1 MNAEPP
7 RVPDYELIQRI
18 GGGAYGEVWLG
29 RSTTGA
35 LRAIKLVYRHTF
47 EDARPFEREFKGIQH
62 FERISRQHPSQ
73 LALFHVGRNE
83 ADGYFYYVMELAD
96 NAGDRDPRSEVS
108 EALNQPEPTSDFRP
122 PTSDLR
128 PLTSGYTPHTLR
140 HDLKQWGRLP
150 AREVIEIG
158 LALTEA
164 LAHLH
169 RHGLVHRDI
178 KPSNIVFVEGR
189 PKLADIGLVTDTG
202 DSRSLVGTEGYLAP
216 EGAGTPAADVYALGM
231 VLYEAL
237 TGLDR
242 HQFPN
247 LPADL
252 MGWPDAKTALELNEI
267 ILKACAREPA
277 ERYPTAESF
286 GEEMA
291 HLRGGGSIRRRRGWA
306 QALRRGKQVVLGAAA
321 VGLLAV
327 ALTTIGRW
335 TMGNGASDR
344 STTSVFV
351 LPFRYVAPA
360 AEPVEETERALWLC
374 GRITDAFI
382 DGLELVPG
390 VGTGPRKSDWLRFD
404 EDEVRRAIVR
414 TNATRYLL
422 TGRVDHTNDLLQL
435 RLRLY
440 PRGSDVPKWDR
451 TFEGTTDEVIA
462 LERGG
467 LEQIARMLGRTVD
480 AEACGRI
487 DRVLTNNLEAY
498 RWFLQARR
506 HHLAGT
512 KSEHQKALDCF
523 DRALALDRKY
533 VTAHEGYI
541 ELFRELFDS
550 RPPAE
555 VWPVLAERSR
565 KILELDDTSFVAWD
579 RLLDKMIVYE
589 RDWETAVAECDRQS
603 KLWPERPLTFSVRYR
618 VLGRTNE
625 SRLYH
630 DRLKQSR
637 PVDAVV
643 RRRTLEHL
651 TYGELIWGNYDEA
664 FRFARLY
671 ADSFPNNA
679 PMAQYLLGRCFLAA
693 RRYREAIDAF
703 MTFPEV
709 WPSPE
714 LDGRLGW
721 VYAAIGDRAKALEY
735 VAQLEEREKT
745 GDADPYYVAWIHAA
759 LGNADRALEL
769 LDRAIDYRSELI
781 VHTEFGGLR
790 TDPAWDKLRD
800 DPRFEALCQ
809 KVGMGKDQWP
819 K

>member
-1 MNAEPP
+1 MNADPP

-35 LRAIKLVYRHTF
+35 LRAIKLVGRHTF

-62 FERISRQHPSQ
+62 FERISRQHPGQ
-73 LALFHVGRNE
+73 LALFHVGRNDVE
-83 ADGYFYYVMELAD
+83 GYFYYVMELAD
-96 NAGDRDPRSEVS
+96 NAEVRDPRSEVGD
-108 EALNQPEPTSDFRP
+108 ALKQLAPTC
-122 PTSDLR
+122 DLR
-128 PLTSGYTPHTLR
+128 PAISGYTPHTLR
-140 HDLKQWGRLP
+140 HDLKRRGRLP
-150 AREVIEIG
+150 AREVIDIG

-169 RHGLVHRDI
+169 RHGLVHRDV
-178 KPSNIVFVEGR
+178 KPSNIVFVDGR

-252 MGWPDAKTALELNEI
+252 MGWRDAREALELNEV

-286 GEEMA
+286 CEEMA

-306 QALRRGKQVVLGAAA
+306 RALGRGKQVVVGAAA

-327 ALTTIGRW
+327 ALTTIWRW
-335 TMGNGASDR
+335 TMGDGASDR
-344 STTSVFV
+344 STTSIFV
-351 LPFRYVAPA
+351 LPFRYLAPA

-382 DGLELVPG
+382 DGLALVPG
-390 VGTGPRKSDWLRFD
+390 LSTGPRKSDWLRFD

-414 TNATRYLL
+414 TNASRYLL
-422 TGRVDHTNDLLQL
+422 TGRVDRTNDLLRL

-440 PRGSDVPKWDR
+440 GRDDDAPRWER
-451 TFEGTTDEVIA
+451 TFADATNDVIGV
-462 LERGG
+462 ERAA
-467 LEQIARMLGRTVD
+467 LEQIAQALGREVNAD
-480 AEACGRI
+480 AGGKI
-487 DRVLTNNLEAY
+487 DQVLTNNLEAY
-498 RWFLQARR
+498 GWFLQARA
-506 HHLAGT
+506 HHLT
-512 KSEHQKALDCF
+512 VSRNEYRKALDCF

-541 ELFRELFDS
+541 ELFREFFGV
-550 RPPAE
+550 RPPE
-555 VWPVLAERSR
+555 ELWPVLADRAR
-565 KILELDDTSFVAWD
+565 MVLALDDTSFIAHD
-579 RLLDKMIVYE
+579 RLLDKMILYD
-589 RDWETAVAECDRQS
+589 RDWEPALAACERQS
-603 KLWPERPLTFSVRYR
+603 KIWPERLVSWSVRYR
-618 VLGRTNE
+618 WLGRTNE

-630 DRLKQSR
+630 EPLKQSR
-637 PVDAVV
+637 PVNAIE
-643 RRRTLEHL
+643 RQRALQHL
-651 TYGELIWGNYDEA
+651 AFGESVWRNHDEA
-664 FRFARLY
+664 IRLARQSIEL
-671 ADSFPNNA
+671 A
-679 PMAQYLLGRCFLAA
+679 PDGALFGQYNLGRCLLWAG
-693 RRYREAIDAF
+693 RYREAIDALLQS
-703 MTFPEV
+703 TSD

-714 LDGRLGW
+714 LDGLLGRA
-721 VYAAIGDRAKALEY
+721 YALTGDRARALEY
-735 VAQLEEREKT
+735 LARLEEREQT
-745 GDADPYYVAWIHAA
+745 GDADPYFLAWIHEA
-759 LGNADRALEL
+759 LGNTDQALEY
-769 LDRAIDYRSELI
+769 LDRAIDYRSECI

-790 TDPAWDKLRD
+790 TDPAWDRLRD
-800 DPRFEALCQ
+800 DPRFEALCRR
-809 KVGMGKDQWP
+809 VGMGKDQWP